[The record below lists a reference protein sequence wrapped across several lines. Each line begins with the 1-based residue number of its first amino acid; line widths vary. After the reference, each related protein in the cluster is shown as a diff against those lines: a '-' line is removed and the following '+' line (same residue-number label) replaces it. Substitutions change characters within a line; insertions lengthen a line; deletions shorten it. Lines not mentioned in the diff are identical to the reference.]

1 MISPAHANGGVNH
14 YPYETL
20 SLIKM
25 IETRFGIKDTLLNAA
40 RTQSTRDLSNS
51 FCEPNNAAC
60 NAAVAGATGSS
71 SSSGGSKPSTS
82 DAVIN
87 TAPVSTIMMAVTML
101 GLALP
106 ALLL

>member
-1 MISPAHANGGVNH
+1 
-14 YPYETL
+14 
-20 SLIKM
+20 M

-71 SSSGGSKPSTS
+71 SSSSSSGGSKPSTR
-82 DAVIN
+82 DAVIH
-87 TAPVSTIMMAVTML
+87 TAPVSTIVMAVTVL
-101 GLALP
+101 GLALS

>member
-25 IETRFGIKDTLLNAA
+25 IETRFGIQDTLLNAA

-60 NAAVAGATGSS
+60 NAAVVAGATGSS
-71 SSSGGSKPSTS
+71 SSSSTGGGQPSTS
-82 DAVIN
+82 GAAT
-87 TAPVSTIMMAVTML
+87 TAPLSIILIILMLL
-101 GLALP
+101 GLSV
-106 ALLL
+106 LL